1 MMNITLMDAILFL
14 VIMFIS
20 QTTSLRFYVPPN
32 GKKCL
37 KEEIHKNVVV
47 TGSYEFADTTGY
59 ITSVHVTDTRGHTLY
74 QRERF
79 TETSGKFAF
88 TADEYDI
95 FEICFSTHLPP
106 NVRDGNREVYLEMK
120 RGVEAK
126 NYNAVAEAEQLK
138 PLEVELRR
146 LEDLSDSIVQDF
158 AYMRQREE
166 EMRTTNES
174 TNSRVLYL
182 SIFSMLCLLSLA
194 IWQREILKKVDN
206 AKYRSCCILDGLRFL
221 IGNYISD

>member
-1 MMNITLMDAILFL
+1 MKGKQLKKWNSGDPRNMIKPFVSPSTLHYCKFAPLQ
-14 VIMFIS
+14 S
-20 QTTSLRFYVPPN
+20 NGSTTTSLRFYVPPN

-106 NVRDGNREVYLEMK
+106 I
-120 RGVEAK
+120 
-126 NYNAVAEAEQLK
+126 AEAEQLK

-194 IWQREILKKVDN
+194 IWQVLYLRRYFKAKK
-206 AKYRSCCILDGLRFL
+206 L
-221 IGNYISD
+221 ID